1 MKEQVAEIVAAY
13 LERNRVDAS
22 ELPALIVRVSQ
33 SLGALSTAPTP
44 VSVTL
49 IPAVPIRRSGA
60 ASQRRRS
67 PASTAAKS
75 PKC

>member
-49 IPAVPIRRSGA
+49 IPAVPIRRLCG
-60 ASQRRRS
+60 
-67 PASTAAKS
+67 
-75 PKC
+75 